1 MRLRLVAARQLAA
14 RSGKIGAVQG
24 EFVRVETAGPVATIR
39 LDRPPANALSLAVS
53 LELQAAVRA
62 VNEDPAVRAVVV
74 WGGER
79 IFAAGADIAEMVDQG
94 PEEVEPQVAALERA
108 CRDLEAVPK
117 PVIAAI
123 SRYALGGGYELALAC
138 DLRIAG
144 ADAKVGLP
152 EIRLGII
159 PGAGGTQRLPRLVGL
174 RTARELIY
182 SGRHVPAEEA
192 MRLGLVDRIV
202 PPQDVYPAA
211 LAEAEALARGPTVA
225 LGAAKAALR
234 AAEIGLEEGLAV
246 ERREFLRLFTTR
258 DKAEGMRAFL
268 EKREPRFEGR

>member
-1 MRLRLVAARQLAA
+1 MRVDRD
-14 RSGKIGAVQG
+14 
-24 EFVRVETAGPVATIR
+24 GPVATIR

-53 LELQAAVRA
+53 LELQRAAVTVA
-62 VNEDPAVRAVVV
+62 ADPEVRAVVV

-79 IFAAGADIAEMVDQG
+79 IFAAGADIAEMADQG
-94 PEEVEPQVAALERA
+94 PREVEPQVAALERA

-138 DLRIAG
+138 DVRIAG

-159 PGAGGTQRLPRLVGL
+159 PGAGGTQRLPRLVGH
-174 RTARELIY
+174 RVAWELIS
-182 SGRHVPAEEA
+182 SGRHVEAEEA
-192 MRLGLVDRIV
+192 LRLGLVDRV
-202 PPQDVYPAA
+202 VAPEDVYAA
-211 LAEAEALARGPTVA
+211 AVEEARSWARGPTRA
-225 LGAAKAALR
+225 LAAAKAALL
-234 AAEIGLEEGLAV
+234 AAFDLGPGLAV
-246 ERREFLRLFTTR
+246 ERREFLALLETH
-258 DKAEGMRAFL
+258 DKGEGMRAFL

>member
-1 MRLRLVAARQLAA
+1 VR
-14 RSGKIGAVQG
+14 G
-24 EFVRVETAGPVATIR
+24 EFVRVERDGPVATIR
-39 LDRPPANALSLAVS
+39 LERPPANALSLPVS
-53 LELQAAVRA
+53 RELQQAAAAVA
-62 VNEDPAVRAVVV
+62 ADPEVRAVVV

-94 PEEVEPQVAALERA
+94 PAEVEPQVAALEQA

-174 RTARELIY
+174 ARARELIY
-182 SGRHVPAEEA
+182 SGRHVGAEEA
-192 MRLGLVDRIV
+192 LSLGLVDRV
-202 PPQDVYPAA
+202 VAPEDVYPAA
-211 LAEAEALARGPTVA
+211 LEEARTWARGPTRA
-225 LGAAKAALR
+225 LAAAKAALL
-234 AAEIGLEEGLAV
+234 AAADLQPGLAV
-246 ERREFLRLFTTR
+246 ERREFLALFETR

>member
-1 MRLRLVAARQLAA
+1 M
-14 RSGKIGAVQG
+14 
-24 EFVRVETAGPVATIR
+24 RVEREGAVATIR

-53 LELQAAVRA
+53 LELQEAAAAVA
-62 VNEDPAVRAVVV
+62 GDPEVRAVVV

-94 PEEVEPQVAALERA
+94 PGEVEPQVAALERA

-138 DLRIAG
+138 DVRIAG

-159 PGAGGTQRLPRLVGL
+159 PGAGGTQRLPRLIGL
-174 RTARELIY
+174 GRARELIY

-192 MRLGLVDRIV
+192 LALGLVDRVV
-202 PPQDVYPAA
+202 PPSEVYERALEEARTWAQGPTRA
-211 LAEAEALARGPTVA
+211 LA
-225 LGAAKAALR
+225 AAKAALL
-234 AAEIGLEEGLAV
+234 AAADLEPGLAV
-246 ERREFLRLFTTR
+246 ERREFLGLFETR
-258 DKAEGMRAFL
+258 DRVEGMRAFL
-268 EKREPRFEGR
+268 DKREPRFEGR

>member
-1 MRLRLVAARQLAA
+1 
-14 RSGKIGAVQG
+14 VQG
-24 EFVRVETAGPVATIR
+24 EFVRVEREGPVATIR
-39 LDRPPANALSLAVS
+39 LDRPPANALNLAVS
-53 LELQAAVRA
+53 LELQRAAAAVA
-62 VNEDPAVRAVVV
+62 GDPEVRAVVV

-94 PEEVEPQVAALERA
+94 PAEVEPQVAALERA

-123 SRYALGGGYELALAC
+123 SRYALGGGFELALAC

-174 RTARELIY
+174 GRARELIY
-182 SGRHVPAEEA
+182 SGRHVEAEEA
-192 MRLGLVDRIV
+192 LQLGLVDHVV
-202 PPQDVYPAA
+202 PPGEVYPAA
-211 LAEAEALARGPTVA
+211 LAEARSWANGPTRALA
-225 LGAAKAALR
+225 AAKAALL
-234 AAEIGLEEGLAV
+234 AATDLAPGLSV
-246 ERREFLRLFTTR
+246 ERREFLALFETR
-258 DKAEGMRAFL
+258 DKTEGMRAFL
-268 EKREPRFEGR
+268 EKREPSFEGR

>member
-1 MRLRLVAARQLAA
+1 MRLWKDR
-14 RSGKIGAVQG
+14 AVRG
-24 EFVRVETAGPVATIR
+24 GFVRVETEGAVATIR

-53 LELQAAVRA
+53 LELQAAARA
-62 VNEDPAVRAVVV
+62 VADDPAVRAVVV

-79 IFAAGADIAEMVDQG
+79 IFAAGADITEMVEQG
-94 PEEVEPQVAALERA
+94 PAEVEPQVRALEQA
-108 CRDLEAVPK
+108 CRELEAVPK

-138 DLRIAG
+138 DRRIAG

-174 RTARELIY
+174 GRARELIY
-182 SGRHVPAEEA
+182 SGRHVEAAEA
-192 MRLGLVDRIV
+192 LALGLVDRV
-202 PPQDVYPAA
+202 VEPAEVYPAA
-211 LAEAEALARGPTVA
+211 LEEAAAFARGPTRA
-225 LGAAKAALR
+225 FAAAKAALL
-234 AAEIGLEEGLAV
+234 AATGAGLEGGLAL
-246 ERREFLRLFTTR
+246 ERRVFLALFETH

>member
-1 MRLRLVAARQLAA
+1 MH
-14 RSGKIGAVQG
+14 G
-24 EFVRVETAGPVATIR
+24 EFVRVDRDGPVATIR
-39 LDRPPANALSLAVS
+39 LDRPPVNALNLSVS
-53 LELQAAVRA
+53 LELQRAAEA
-62 VNEDPAVRAVVV
+62 VAADPEIRAVVL

-79 IFAAGADIAEMVDQG
+79 IFAAGADVAEMVDQG

-138 DLRIAG
+138 DVRIAG

-159 PGAGGTQRLPRLVGL
+159 PGAGGTQRLPRLVGF
-174 RTARELIY
+174 RVAWDLIS
-182 SGRHVPAEEA
+182 SGRHVAAEEA
-192 MRLGLVDRIV
+192 LRLGLVDRV
-202 PPQDVYPAA
+202 VAPADVYPVAME
-211 LAEAEALARGPTVA
+211 EARSWARGPTRA
-225 LGAAKAALR
+225 LGAAKAALL
-234 AAEIGLEEGLAV
+234 AAHDLGPGLAA
-246 ERREFLRLFTTR
+246 ERREFLALFDSE

-268 EKREPRFEGR
+268 DKREPRFEGR